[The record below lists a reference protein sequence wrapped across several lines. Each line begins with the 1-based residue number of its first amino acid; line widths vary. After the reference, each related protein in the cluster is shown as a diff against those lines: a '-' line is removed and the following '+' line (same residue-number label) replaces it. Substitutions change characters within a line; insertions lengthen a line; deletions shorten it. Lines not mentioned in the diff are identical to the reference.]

1 MDKIL
6 VRHANPGVSVN
17 ALAGELVDQMIADSA
32 RLRVSARRGVLG
44 HYLID
49 AGQTV
54 LGGVEAGT
62 RIAEICMGGLGH
74 VTLSSSEATA
84 PWRLGLTVASSNPVL
99 ACLGSQYAGWSLNHG
114 EGENAYRV
122 LGSGP
127 GRAIAQNEDIF
138 AELGYRD
145 HAERAIFV
153 LEAPSP
159 PPEPL
164 VESIAN
170 DCQLRPKDLVFIYAP
185 TQSIAGTVQIV
196 ARVLEV
202 ALHKAHELDFPLAR
216 IVDGVATAPLAP
228 PGGDF
233 LTAMGRTNDAIIYG
247 GHAQLFVTGP
257 ATDAENLAK
266 LLPSKASRFYGRPFR
281 EIFDSVMGDF
291 YAIDPK
297 LFSPASVSITAIES
311 GRSFHAGQINPALIY
326 ASFS

>member
-1 MDKIL
+1 M
-6 VRHANPGVSVN
+6 PGVSVN
-17 ALAGELVDQMIADSA
+17 ALAGALVDRMIADSA
-32 RLRVSARRGVLG
+32 ILRISARRGVLG
-44 HYLID
+44 HLLID

-54 LGGVEAGT
+54 LGSVEAGT

-74 VTLSSSEATA
+74 VTISQSEATR
-84 PWRLGLTVASSNPVL
+84 PWRWGLVVTSSNPVL
-99 ACLGSQYAGWSLNHG
+99 ACLGSQYAGWSLNYG
-114 EGENAYRV
+114 EGDNAYRV

-127 GRAIAQNEDIF
+127 GRAIVQKEGIF

-145 HAERAIFV
+145 HGGRAIFV

-159 PPEPL
+159 PPEGL
-164 VESIAN
+164 VEKIAD
-170 DCQLRPKDLVFIYAP
+170 DCQLKPKDLVFIYAP

-202 ALHKAHELDFPLAR
+202 ALHKAHELDFPMER

-228 PGGDF
+228 PGGDL

-257 ATDAENLAK
+257 ASDAEDLAI
-266 LLPSKASRFYGRPFR
+266 LLPSQSSRSYGRPFR

-291 YAIDPK
+291 YAIDPM
-297 LFSPASVSITAIES
+297 LFSPASVTITAIES
-311 GRSFHAGQINPALIY
+311 GKSFHAGQINAALID